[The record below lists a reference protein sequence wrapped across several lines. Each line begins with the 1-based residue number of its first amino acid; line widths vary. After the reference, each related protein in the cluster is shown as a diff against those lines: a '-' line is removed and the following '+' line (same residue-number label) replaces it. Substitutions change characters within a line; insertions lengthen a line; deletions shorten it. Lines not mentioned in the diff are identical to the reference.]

1 MTEIGPEVGL
11 PDDKPFD
18 ASDPEQVRE
27 KRRTAGTRKAK
38 ERAFLKKALNDPEGR
53 NWFWGILER
62 THMFEASFIPGD
74 QPTDTAFREG
84 QRSIGTALWADLESV
99 DVAALVRML
108 QERGKA

>member
-11 PDDKPFD
+11 PDEQPFD
-18 ASDPEQVRE
+18 ASDPEQVRA

-62 THMFEASFIPGD
+62 THMTETSFIQGD
-74 QPTDTAFREG
+74 PHASAFREG
-84 QRSIGTALWADLESV
+84 ERNIGLQIWSELQAV
-99 DVAALVRML
+99 DAAAFVRML
-108 QERGKA
+108 TERGRA